1 MKTNRPHCLEGT
13 TPCQI
18 QGFARVGKTNT
29 IQLSSDPVHQDPRE
43 SDESTT
49 NRSTASR
56 EASHDD

>member
-1 MKTNRPHCLEGT
+1 METKRPHCLEGT
-13 TPCQI
+13 TPYQV
-18 QGFARVGKTNT
+18 QGFARVGKTKV
-29 IQLSSDPVHQDPRE
+29 IQLSSDPVHQDPHE